1 MKKLIVGALKMTTPL
16 RIIFAGTPDFAAT
29 HLAALLESDHEIVAV
44 LSQPDR
50 PAGRGKKLKLSPVK
64 QLAAAHEVPVLQPLT
79 LKSQETQQQLREL
92 DADIMVVVAY
102 GLILPQTVLDIP
114 RFGCLNVHAS
124 LLPRW
129 RGAAP
134 IQRAVQAGDEV
145 SGVTI
150 MQMEAGLDTG
160 PMLNVKQI
168 PLLPDETG
176 GSLHDRLAEIGPE
189 ALLFTLDNI
198 DASLAAAQPQDHHKA
213 NYAHKIGKEECAI
226 EWQDNAGAIARRI
239 RAFNPTPNCFSFLG
253 SERVKFWMAHTRKD
267 SSDAPPGTVI
277 EANKHNLVI
286 QCGEGQLVVTEAQ
299 FSGSRPMNIA
309 ALLNGKATQLTPGAI
324 FTHSIPEN
332 S

>member
-1 MKKLIVGALKMTTPL
+1 MTAPL

-50 PAGRGKKLKLSPVK
+50 PAGRGKKLKPSPVK

-79 LKSQETQQQLREL
+79 LKSHDTQQTLREL

-160 PMLNVKQI
+160 PMLTIKQI

-189 ALLFTLDNI
+189 ALLLHSTTSTLLWPQRNPRTTTRQITRIKLLKKSTRSSGKITQGPSLDESERLTLPPT
-198 DASLAAAQPQDHHKA
+198 ASAFWVASES
-213 NYAHKIGKEECAI
+213 NSG
-226 EWQDNAGAIARRI
+226 WRI
-239 RAFNPTPNCFSFLG
+239 REKTAATPLQ
-253 SERVKFWMAHTRKD
+253 
-267 SSDAPPGTVI
+267 AP
-277 EANKHNLVI
+277 
-286 QCGEGQLVVTEAQ
+286 
-299 FSGSRPMNIA
+299 
-309 ALLNGKATQLTPGAI
+309 
-324 FTHSIPEN
+324 
-332 S
+332 